1 MIMETLLKD
10 IRYGIRS
17 LLKRRGFTAV
27 AMITLALGVGA
38 CTAIFSVVDAVL
50 LRSLPYPAA
59 ERIVQ
64 LREVGSKGGQ
74 MRVAEP
80 NFEDLR
86 ARNQSLDAVAAYGGG
101 LDIVTGAN
109 QPVRAR
115 IYTVSKDFF
124 QLFGVKPF
132 AGRVFQAEENK

>member
-1 MIMETLLKD
+1 MQTLLQD
-10 IRYGIRS
+10 LRYGVRL
-17 LLKRRGFTAV
+17 LLKKPGFTFIPV
-27 AMITLALGVGA
+27 LSLALGVGA

-50 LRSLPYPAA
+50 FRSLPYPAA

-64 LREVGSKGGQ
+64 VREVSSKGGQ

-86 ARNQSLDAVAAYGGG
+86 TRNQSLDAVAAYGGG

-109 QPVRAR
+109 
-115 IYTVSKDFF
+115 
-124 QLFGVKPF
+124 
-132 AGRVFQAEENK
+132 